1 MEDTCYPA
9 SRIGGRV
16 PLMAVYLGCDSS
28 VTRGY
33 GFSVAQQLSV
43 QHTLCSIRFIYVCEL
58 FLT

>member
-1 MEDTCYPA
+1 MEHTCYPA

-16 PLMAVYLGCDSS
+16 PLMAMYLGS

-58 FLT
+58 LLT